1 MEQRRVQQCI
11 SKGGNKH
18 PPPLPPPRRAR
29 DEHRRQTSSGSFSAS
44 LLDAIYRS
52 LDEGDDVDAAPR
64 RRSEEKA
71 AAPPQFWWE
80 AAGVKPRQQQQQV
93 AGGAERRPRREAAGL
108 AAARPRHSGYAS
120 STASS
125 SDSSSASSFS
135 CSSASTTDT
144 ESTVVRRRR
153 RHGPPDPPRVSEES
167 PVAAA
172 EGADVA
178 AAQQPKGKR
187 KSKSRPCFPGAR
199 FRPKSPSQS
208 SPGPKQPP
216 SPATFACALKALF
229 TSATRRQGKKPK
241 TPSVVAPQPVPISP
255 PAQTQTDP
263 SAASKVKAAV
273 VTEPPTER
281 SVGFR
286 PEVVRRRVEE
296 LVRGLEELEE
306 DDEGSDSSS
315 DLFELESLRG
325 AGAGADELPVY
336 GTTSLAA
343 NRAIAQKA
351 AC

>member
-1 MEQRRVQQCI
+1 MEQRRVQQCS

-18 PPPLPPPRRAR
+18 PPPLPPPHCAR

-71 AAPPQFWWE
+71 TAPPQFWWE
-80 AAGVKPRQQQQQV
+80 AAGVKPRQQQQV
-93 AGGAERRPRREAAGL
+93 ASGAERRPRREAGV
-108 AAARPRHSGYAS
+108 AARPRHSGYAS
-120 STASS
+120 STTSS

-144 ESTVVRRRR
+144 ESTVHRRR
-153 RHGPPDPPRVSEES
+153 RHSLPDPPRVSEES

-241 TPSVVAPQPVPISP
+241 TPAVVAPQPPPVSP

-263 SAASKVKAAV
+263 SAASNVKAAV

-315 DLFELESLRG
+315 DLFELDSLR
-325 AGAGADELPVY
+325 GAGADELPVY

-343 NRAIAQKA
+343 NRAIAQRA